1 MWVRDRY
8 GDIAPITVRNFLA
21 LCTGEYGIGKMGK
34 PLHFKNS
41 VFHRII
47 PGFMIQGGDI
57 TRGDGRGGESVYG
70 DHFVGETF
78 AIKHDRPGIVSM
90 ANAGKDTNGSQFF
103 ITVVGVIIGCRSIE
117 RHSLA
122 GWSSR
127 SVRRGDEGNGCG
139 FGDRGVRHAQ
149 RQSDGGGSDRGLRRV
164 GERSVG
170 RREWKWK

>member
-1 MWVRDRY
+1 MWLRDRY

-70 DHFVGETF
+70 DHFADETF

-103 ITVVGVIIGCRSIE
+103 ITVVGVMRGCRCIE

-122 GWSSR
+122 EWSSR
-127 SVRRGDEGNGCG
+127 SVRRGDEGNGRC
-139 FGDRGVRHAQ
+139 FGD
-149 RQSDGGGSDRGLRRV
+149 
-164 GERSVG
+164 
-170 RREWKWK
+170 